1 MRVIR
6 DAVAGSD
13 YRELPGNSARRRAS
27 DQDTPRSE
35 CFRRRHAEARL
46 GETDLKA

>member
-27 DQDTPRSE
+27 HPDTPRSE
-35 CFRRRHAEARL
+35 CFDAGMPKLAL
-46 GETDLKA
+46 AKLT